1 MKVIQ
6 FNDPKMIIGLRPQ
19 SHVLPSKS
27 LFKPSHNNLK
37 LGCTWNRTRTPARF
51 HLASTS
57 SAATPED
64 NVNNPPSTSAPEVH
78 PIEILEVAEPIDV
91 SVSATDETRATP
103 SPSAVEPPP
112 PPTQVTWRS
121 LLTTA
126 AAQVKQNIWPLLL
139 VHCICDVLIFFL
151 HRCSHRLTNE
161 LAINLLGGGALTP
174 AAIGNMWWLSADPAI
189 SNFQT
194 GYQILTIIVFL
205 LAFPL
210 NIVFKTIGTCFT
222 IFICTE
228 EAGKKLE
235 NDSTEKT
242 PWWRP
247 FLGMKRALPAVRA
260 LSSQVGAVW
269 KRVFLVELLVSAAVI
284 PLQFASLAVITLPLT
299 LPLILSLYTA
309 APVAALEGLQ
319 GLDAVK
325 RSHKLVKPIRW
336 ALAIP
341 FVGLVVS
348 QRGAEALKGQ
358 LLAAMPPRFYKE
370 LIELPAALLIG
381 GFVLSLLLS
390 RMQDVLPFVAFTEAK
405 RKAQLDEEG
414 VVGSVAVAGG
424 ES

>member
-1 MKVIQ
+1 
-6 FNDPKMIIGLRPQ
+6 MIIGLNVQ
-19 SHVLPSKS
+19 SHVLACQSTS
-27 LFKPSHNNLK
+27 KPSQNKPK
-37 LGCTWNRTRTPARF
+37 LGCTWSRAHRPARLF
-51 HLASTS
+51 IQKTS
-57 SAATPED
+57 SFPSSSFAAASSGDD
-64 NVNNPPSTSAPEVH
+64 NENP
-78 PIEILEVAEPIDV
+78 
-91 SVSATDETRATP
+91 TP
-103 SPSAVEPPP
+103 SSEASLPPPEAVEIDASS
-112 PPTQVTWRS
+112 PPTTADATTSSSLSPSQSQVTWRS
-121 LLTTA
+121 LLSNA
-126 AAQVKQNIWPLLL
+126 ATQVKQNIWPLLL
-139 VHCICDVLIFFL
+139 VHCFCDVLIFFL

-210 NIVFKTIGTCFT
+210 NIVLKTIGTCFT
-222 IFICTE
+222 IFICKE
-228 EAGKKLE
+228 EAGKKSGEEL
-235 NDSTEKT
+235 KT

-260 LSSQVGAVW
+260 LSTQVRQVW
-269 KRVFLVELLVSAAVI
+269 KRVFVVELLVSAAVI

-299 LPLILSLYTA
+299 LPLILSLYAA
-309 APVAALEGLQ
+309 APAAALEGLT
-319 GLDAVK
+319 GVDAVK

-336 ALAIP
+336 ALAVP

-381 GFVLSLLLS
+381 GFVLALLLS

-405 RKAQLDEEG
+405 RKLELDTEQEG
-414 VVGSVAVAGG
+414 AVDAVAVA